1 VPASV
6 AQLATT
12 PVKGMRMRTVGAIE
26 LEHRGAR
33 GDRCFCVIDERNRLI
48 DSKQLGELQAVVA
61 DYDVAGAEL
70 TLHFPDGHHEHA
82 AVQYEGTVAMRLLSH
97 ECEAQ
102 TLRGPWSQALS
113 ELAGRPLRLVAPE
126 VGADRGRRGAASLIS
141 SASIER
147 LAEVASEDR
156 VDARRFRMLIE
167 VAGVAAHE
175 EDRWVGSRARVGE
188 ALLALH
194 GNVGRCLITSRDPDT
209 GRVDLPT
216 LDLLRSYRNHVV
228 ATEPLPFG
236 IYGEVLEPGA
246 VRVGDAITLEG

>member
-1 VPASV
+1 V
-6 AQLATT
+6 AQLAVT
-12 PVKGMRMRTVGAIE
+12 PVKGMRMRVVSAIE
-26 LEHRGAR
+26 LEARGAR
-33 GDRCFCVIDERNRLI
+33 GDRCFCIIDERNRLVNG
-48 DSKQLGELQAVVA
+48 KQLGQLQAVVA

-70 TLHFPDGHHEHA
+70 TLHFPDGRRVRA
-82 AVQYEGTVAMRLLSH
+82 AVKYEGAVTMRFFSH
-97 ECEAQ
+97 ACEARA
-102 TLRGPWSQALS
+102 LRGPWSQALS
-113 ELAGRPLRLVAPE
+113 ELGGRPLRLVAPE
-126 VGADRGRRGAASLIS
+126 IGADRGRRGAASLIS

-147 LAEVASEDR
+147 LAEVAGEDS

-167 VAGVAAHE
+167 VDGVAAHE

-209 GRVDLPT
+209 GEVDLPT
-216 LDLLRSYRNHVV
+216 LDVLRSYRNHVV

-236 IYGEVLEPGA
+236 IYGEVLEPGG